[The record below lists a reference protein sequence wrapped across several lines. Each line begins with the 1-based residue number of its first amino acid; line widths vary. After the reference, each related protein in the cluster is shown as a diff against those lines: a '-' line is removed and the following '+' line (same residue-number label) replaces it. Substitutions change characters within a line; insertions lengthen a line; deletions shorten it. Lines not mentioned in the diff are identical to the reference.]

1 MAQNL
6 WWCVL
11 TLSHSAATRHQAK
24 LQTFRLLDKQY
35 KVSLHEEVVSHFALL
50 PMKTQSQE
58 LLEIQF
64 VCPSPTSLRLLIVL
78 ATSQHVSQSLK
89 ASKTFR
95 SHVCSIKIVWESCVK
110 SISFPCPHG
119 RHNSQEL
126 EWEAKPE
133 HHRKWESSMCLNNTH
148 RLVWPCGNC
157 QCCCSDVMQVF
168 ICLPPSPS
176 RHSPSQVG
184 VNRPNHCS
192 VIK

>member
-1 MAQNL
+1 MCAYIVPLCSNQ
-6 WWCVL
+6 
-11 TLSHSAATRHQAK
+11 

-35 KVSLHEEVVSHFALL
+35 KVSLHEEVVSHHTLLFLFNFCQAFLHFALL

-78 ATSQHVSQSLK
+78 AASQHVSQSLK

-95 SHVCSIKIVWESCVK
+95 SHVCSIKVVWESCVK

-157 QCCCSDVMQVF
+157 QCCCSDVM
-168 ICLPPSPS
+168 
-176 RHSPSQVG
+176 
-184 VNRPNHCS
+184 
-192 VIK
+192 